1 MEIKFRTPRH
11 RREVASIPAS
21 ARWRNLTHCD
31 FHTGRTGAGRPA
43 VVAPRVHVVAVHAA
57 AEGLDIVEE
66 ELVRARDFS
75 LIEHASEDEAALV
88 EVCARGGAVEFI
100 DVDEERRFRGG
111 GRDFGAK
118 APVAPS
124 CSTREL
130 CLSARVAS
138 NFSERYRLCTAAETC
153 WRSSALVR
161 ASRTSAIITS
171 AISSAHLGWVQR
183 AVPAYQAAIAAIA
196 ARRSRHGNGYCR

>member
-1 MEIKFRTPRH
+1 MRGRVRTNH
-11 RREVASIPAS
+11 RNGDWPIPNQGNIPAYQRTAAS
-21 ARWRNLTHCD
+21 
-31 FHTGRTGAGRPA
+31 GRRPTYS
-43 VVAPRVHVVAVHAA
+43 RRSVHAA
-57 AEGLDIVEE
+57 AECFHVVEE